1 MRGKFARKKK
11 QVDVKRLIEERVG
24 HRVGVDRKLKEQRL
38 KEQRLKEQRLKEQRL
53 KEQRLK
59 EQRIRDEPIRPKGRH
74 FVVAM
79 LIAIVIAAGLF
90 TFAKA

>member
-38 KEQRLKEQRLKEQRL
+38 KEQRLKEQRLKEQW
-53 KEQRLK
+53 
-59 EQRIRDEPIRPKGRH
+59 IRDEPIRPKGRH